1 MLPEF
6 DLLDDLLVS
15 DFPSNMPCAQIDLC
29 ITERKITTHKNY
41 FTVSHYDIILFYHK
55 KIFISPCDHVY
66 VTKKECLLT
75 FRTILNNVCVYV
87 IFTIKYNMRL

>member
-15 DFPSNMPCAQIDLC
+15 DFPSIMLCAQIDLC

-41 FTVSHYDIILFYHK
+41 FTVSHMTLLCFIIK
-55 KIFISPCDHVY
+55 KYLSHHV
-66 VTKKECLLT
+66 TMC
-75 FRTILNNVCVYV
+75 
-87 IFTIKYNMRL
+87 M